1 MVSYL
6 QENFLNRV
14 KEMEEKAGGPILPF
28 ATKDIVHK
36 ICGIVDVN
44 ALEINQDNEVSAIYP
59 TTYLLEHNCI
69 PNTAH
74 IFANEL
80 ENYKITVRAV
90 LPIKKGEHIT
100 TMYTHA
106 LWGTQARREHL
117 RETKYFDCKCQR

>member
-1 MVSYL
+1 
-6 QENFLNRV
+6 
-14 KEMEEKAGGPILPF
+14 MEEKSGGPILPF
-28 ATKDIVHK
+28 CSKEIIHK

-44 ALEINQDNEVSAIYP
+44 ALEINQDGEVSAIYP

-69 PNTAH
+69 SNTAH
-74 IFANEL
+74 VFANET

-117 RETKYFDCKCQR
+117 KETKYFDCKCQR